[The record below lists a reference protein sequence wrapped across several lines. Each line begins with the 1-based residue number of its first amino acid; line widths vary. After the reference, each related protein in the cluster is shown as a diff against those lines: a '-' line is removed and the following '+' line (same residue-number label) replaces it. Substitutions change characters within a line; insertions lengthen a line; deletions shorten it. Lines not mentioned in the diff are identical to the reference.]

1 MIRNVTPQDACA
13 IVDIYNHYI
22 TLSTATFEIT
32 SLDEAEMRQRILA
45 ITSHYPYFVEE
56 TDGKITGYCYAHP
69 WKERAAYAQTWETT
83 VYVAPGEERKGI
95 GTRLMEKL
103 IEACRPM
110 KCRSLIAC
118 ITELSA
124 ISLTIG
130 KSRTQICKIFL
141 ANFQNNFPVL
151 NVRRKKGTK
160 KPLYYISIKRKMEK
174 SFHHIFT

>member
-83 VYVAPGEERKGI
+83 VYVAPGAERKGI

-118 ITELSA
+118 ITEDNHA
-124 ISLTIG
+124 
-130 KSRTQICKIFL
+130 SRLLHERLGFTQISHFKEVGFKFDKWLGVVDYQLFL
-141 ANFQNNFPVL
+141 
-151 NVRRKKGTK
+151 
-160 KPLYYISIKRKMEK
+160 
-174 SFHHIFT
+174 